1 MAILKTKIKKEKLQN
16 GARTGTM
23 TKLDL
28 NLEGVSL
35 DDFNKDQIRELAP
48 KKKKKKKK
56 KGFNLRN
63 ESNQTI

>member
-1 MAILKTKIKKEKLQN
+1 MFDLSEKPSFVAILKTKRKKEKLQN

-35 DDFNKDQIRELAP
+35 DDFNKDQIKELRP
-48 KKKKKKKK
+48 KVNFKKV
-56 KGFNLRN
+56 
-63 ESNQTI
+63 